1 MGQGAGPRDVVAS
14 SQKMDL
20 AEGRSLN
27 EQKNPDRL
35 QSGNDV
41 YQDERLARLIRL
53 AARSFNRSL
62 QLRLTTEGV
71 TFGQWIFLRILWDH
85 DGLSQRELSEKAH
98 LTEPT
103 AHTALIRMEE
113 LGFIE
118 RRRVGPNK
126 RRQHAFMTE
135 KGRALRERL
144 EPLAIETNNLA
155 VDGLNKNEVAL
166 LRRALSTVIRN
177 LERDEERAAAAGQR
191 VPATRSHG

>member
-1 MGQGAGPRDVVAS
+1 MDGRDNIEDAQAGC
-14 SQKMDL
+14 
-20 AEGRSLN
+20 EI
-27 EQKNPDRL
+27 
-35 QSGNDV
+35 
-41 YQDERLARLIRL
+41 YQNERLARLIRL

-71 TFGQWIFLRILWDH
+71 TFGQWIFLRILWEH

-126 RRQHAFMTE
+126 RRQHAFLTSR
-135 KGRALRERL
+135 GRKLRERL
-144 EPLAIETNNLA
+144 EPLAIETNDLA
-155 VDGLNKNEVAL
+155 VEGLAAEELKL
-166 LRRALSTVIRN
+166 LRRALSTVIHN
-177 LERDEERAAAAGQR
+177 LERDEARAAAQGIR

>member
-1 MGQGAGPRDVVAS
+1 VVAS
-14 SQKMDL
+14 SQKIHW
-20 AEGRSLN
+20 AGGRSLD
-27 EQKNPDRL
+27 EQKNRDGL
-35 QSGNDV
+35 QSGNEIH
-41 YQDERLARLIRL
+41 QDERLARLIRL

-103 AHTALIRMEE
+103 THTALIRMEE

-144 EPLAIETNNLA
+144 EPLAIETNDLA
-155 VDGLNKNEVAL
+155 VDGLTEDEVAL

-191 VPATRSHG
+191 VPATRTQG